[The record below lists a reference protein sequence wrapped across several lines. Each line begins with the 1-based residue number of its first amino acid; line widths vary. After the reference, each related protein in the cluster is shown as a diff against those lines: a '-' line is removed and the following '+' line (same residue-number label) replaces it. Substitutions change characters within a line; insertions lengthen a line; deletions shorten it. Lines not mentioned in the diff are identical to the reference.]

1 MDRPRPDGEELSPSA
16 ASDDDVE
23 LVSRFRGGD
32 ARAFDEIVQRHQEPV
47 RRLVGRYVR
56 NEADAKDVA
65 QEAFTRAFQGLAT
78 FRGESAFRTWLYRIA
93 VNLALDHLRG
103 NPKRQLEPLENVVT
117 FTHSLQTSRLV
128 AAELWEK
135 VSQRLDALPPKQRLV
150 FELRMFHDLSFGEVA
165 TLAECSEDSA
175 KVNFHY
181 AVKRMRDLLPP
192 AR

>member
-1 MDRPRPDGEELSPSA
+1 MLRWVAMDRRGPGREQESPAA

-32 ARAFDEIVQRHQEPV
+32 ARAFDEIVQRHLEPV

-78 FRGESAFRTWLYRIA
+78 FRGESASRTWLYRIA

-117 FTHSLQTSRLV
+117 FTHS
-128 AAELWEK
+128 
-135 VSQRLDALPPKQRLV
+135 
-150 FELRMFHDLSFGEVA
+150 
-165 TLAECSEDSA
+165 
-175 KVNFHY
+175 
-181 AVKRMRDLLPP
+181 
-192 AR
+192 